1 MLPLEE
7 PSPTDAALGAARSD
21 APASGPSKL
30 DHALAWA
37 ARGFHVFPLSP
48 GSRIPLPDSRGHLD
62 ATRDAET
69 IERWWR
75 DPLTGS
81 VRDYNIGCS
90 PRDGRH
96 LIVDL
101 DVKEGRQ
108 GIADYLAMGGELK
121 GLIVATTTGG
131 RHIYYTA
138 EDIRTGAG
146 KLAPGIDTRGADGYA
161 VAPGSTIDGVAYKI
175 VEDGPIQPLPA
186 FVAEKVG
193 TRTDRDRAR
202 LVTSFAVDPDRFAN
216 VRRAIRVAQAAEP
229 ACGGMWHDLGFRLG
243 AEMARIGLSGD
254 MAVRVLE
261 RHWQPRGTG
270 FKSRDQFVR
279 DVLGGHEAAVRDG
292 DHGRHAVPD
301 VRALFDGFPV
311 VLPPADTAG
320 QTDLSASSGSR
331 LRFVPQP
338 DCRSGQPR
346 RYVVKGLIARGDVAI
361 VLGAPGAGK
370 SAFTPLVCQAVASGG
385 YAFGRRTR
393 QGEVLYVAAED
404 AHGLRGRMQA
414 LGERHGDAPAF
425 VLVEGVSDL
434 FTPNGQAADLLRHV
448 RERRPAVVII
458 DTLAAAN
465 PGLRESESDD
475 MGRVVHFARQLAT
488 REDGAPGPAV
498 VLVHHTPKA
507 GDTPRGHSS
516 LNGAADVVILLERDE
531 ASGIV
536 SARLTKNRNGPSAGV
551 EMTFAIE
558 SAVIGQDE
566 DGDDIS
572 AALAVEVEAGTA
584 RRERGLSGQVRTALA
599 LLETLI
605 LDAGPDVQTAP
616 ADLIIAGTQFG
627 GSASVLTAAW
637 QTACEMHGVSA
648 AGEPDSRSKAF
659 RRAKKTLLE
668 RRLIVELGERVYRL
682 WGSDR

>member
-1 MLPLEE
+1 MLPVPAFVLASV
-7 PSPTDAALGAARSD
+7 PARSER
-21 APASGPSKL
+21 PA
-30 DHALAWA
+30 
-37 ARGFHVFPLSP
+37 
-48 GSRIPLPDSRGHLD
+48 
-62 ATRDAET
+62 
-69 IERWWR
+69 
-75 DPLTGS
+75 
-81 VRDYNIGCS
+81 
-90 PRDGRH
+90 
-96 LIVDL
+96 
-101 DVKEGRQ
+101 
-108 GIADYLAMGGELK
+108 
-121 GLIVATTTGG
+121 ATTTYAIE
-131 RHIYYTA
+131 RDQPRNIERFAEACRRAPAATA
-138 EDIRTGAG
+138 GVWHDASRD
-146 KLAPGIDTRGADGYA
+146 LACEAVRCAVSVEKAIEVLLVEFVPRGFGFD
-161 VAPGSTIDGVAYKI
+161 
-175 VEDGPIQPLPA
+175 EDGRAERWPA
-186 FVAEKVG
+186 DVAASYAWALGEGEQGVH
-193 TRTDRDRAR
+193 
-202 LVTSFAVDPDRFAN
+202 SVD
-216 VRRAIRVAQAAEP
+216 AQLLA
-229 ACGGMWHDLGFRLG
+229 F
-243 AEMARIGLSGD
+243 
-254 MAVRVLE
+254 
-261 RHWQPRGTG
+261 
-270 FKSRDQFVR
+270 
-279 DVLGGHEAAVRDG
+279 
-292 DHGRHAVPD
+292 HGVSIAP
-301 VRALFDGFPV
+301 
-311 VLPPADTAG
+311 PPADTAG
-320 QTDLSASSGSR
+320 QRDLSAAPGSR

-338 DCRSGQPR
+338 DCRSGAPR
-346 RYVVKGLIARGDVAI
+346 RYVVKALIARGDVAI

-385 YAFGRRTR
+385 YAFSRRTR

-448 RERRPAVVII
+448 RERRPAVVVI

-488 REDGAPGPAV
+488 GEDGAPGPAV
-498 VLVHHTPKA
+498 ILVHHTPKA

-627 GSASVLTAAW
+627 GSASALTAAW

-659 RRAKKTLLE
+659 RRAKKVLLE

>member
-1 MLPLEE
+1 MLATAAS
-7 PSPTDAALGAARSD
+7 SPTDAAPGAARTD
-21 APASGPSKL
+21 APASEPSKL
-30 DHALAWA
+30 DHALAFA
-37 ARGFHVFPLSP
+37 ARGLAVFPLQENAKT
-48 GSRIPLPDSRGHLD
+48 PLPGTRGHLD
-62 ATRDAET
+62 ATT
-69 IERWWR
+69 
-75 DPLTGS
+75 DPEAIRRAWSCALTGA
-81 VRDYNIGCS
+81 VLPYNIGAS
-90 PRDGRH
+90 PRDGRTV
-96 LIVDL
+96 IVDL
-101 DVKEGRQ
+101 DVKDGRD
-108 GIADYLAMGGELK
+108 GINAYLALGGELT
-121 GLIVATTTGG
+121 GLVISTPSGG
-131 RHIYYTA
+131 RHIYCA
-138 EDIRTGAG
+138 GEDIRTSAG
-146 KLAPGIDTRGADGYA
+146 KLAAGVDLRGADGYA
-161 VAPGSTIDGVAYKI
+161 VAPGSTIDGVSYRI
-175 VEDGPIQPLPA
+175 VEDGPLQPLPA

-193 TRTDRDRAR
+193 TRAERDRTR
-202 LVTSFAVDPDRFAN
+202 LVTSYAIEPDGFAN
-216 VRRAIRVAQAAEP
+216 VRRAIRVAKAAEP

-261 RHWQPRGTG
+261 RHWQPRGIG

-279 DVLGGHEAAVRDG
+279 DVLGGHETAVHDG

-320 QTDLSASSGSR
+320 QTDLSAASGSR

-346 RYVVKGLIARGDVAI
+346 RYVVKGLIARGDLAI

-414 LGERHGDAPAF
+414 LGERHSDAPAF

-434 FTPNGQAADLLRHV
+434 FTPGGQAADLLRHV
-448 RERRPAVVII
+448 RERRPAVVVI

-488 REDGAPGPAV
+488 GENGAPGPAV

-648 AGEPDSRSKAF
+648 AGEPESRSKAF